1 MGTSRGYR
9 KDLETRVSDSKGYVG
24 GSQLPAG
31 VTGFV
36 CPRAD
41 SFGGRQ
47 GIIPPGVAAMHGLIP
62 RGLRK
67 VTNADVGRRA
77 VALLSDDSSESDRY
91 RDYYGSSSGEPQAP
105 AVTEVPDET
114 VQEPDV
120 PQELLDDVPAR
131 RPVTKRSVGSVKA
144 PAPKKKQ
151 TGGRQAGK
159 VKRPVSPK
167 KAEISDEYD
176 GSRMFSED
184 DYEIQDED
192 TLDAFYAD
200 LSGSGAGTAG
210 RGGTREKRGIRP
222 EEDARDAAVEGP
234 PPATVSRTA
243 EHARRLAE
251 RCAELEEYVGRLRS
265 ELGSAESRMAAY
277 EEELAGYRRALRH
290 HGRIRV
296 FLGAG
301 QEKLK
306 LGGRGWECRIEG
318 HVDLGPVVDGRAS
331 ELVLTVA
338 DPAYSSELLSVMP
351 EGDVVLLS
359 ASGRTYCTY
368 SGICDKLYG
377 DSDSHDFIA
386 CFRFAIRDDGDS
398 GQGGQGHDG
407 EAEQVD

>member
-9 KDLETRVSDSKGYVG
+9 ADLETRVSDSKGYVG

-91 RDYYGSSSGEPQAP
+91 RDYYGSSSGDQQDTAD
-105 AVTEVPDET
+105 TEDTDTLQET
-114 VQEPDV
+114 DI
-120 PQELLDDVPAR
+120 PQELLDEAPAR
-131 RPVTKRSVGSVKA
+131 RPAAKRSVGSSKTL
-144 PAPKKKQ
+144 APKKKQ
-151 TGGRQAGK
+151 TVSQRAGK
-159 VKRPVSPK
+159 ATRPVSLK
-167 KAEISDEYD
+167 KVEISDGYGD
-176 GSRMFSED
+176 SRMFSND
-184 DYEIQDED
+184 LSEIQDED

-200 LSGSGAGTAG
+200 LSGSGEGTAG
-210 RGGTREKRGIRP
+210 LFGKLEKRGSRQ
-222 EEDARDAAVEGP
+222 EEDSRGASAEGHP
-234 PPATVSRTA
+234 STMVSLTD
-243 EHARRLAE
+243 EHAERLEA

-277 EEELAGYRRALRH
+277 EEELTEYRRTLRH

-296 FLGAG
+296 FLGSR

-306 LGGRGWECRIEG
+306 LGGRGWECRVEG
-318 HVDLGPVVDGRAS
+318 HIDLGPVVDGRAA
-331 ELVLTVA
+331 ELVLTIT

-351 EGDVVLLS
+351 YGDVVILS

-377 DSDSHDFIA
+377 DSDSRDFIA

-398 GQGGQGHDG
+398 GQGGNSHDG
-407 EAEQVD
+407 EAEPVY